1 MPQPILTVTLNP
13 ALDKSTSVA
22 GIVPDKKLRC
32 PPPHYQPGGGGIN
45 VARAIHKL
53 GGEATALYLSGGHVR
68 QFFREL
74 LEQEGVEALPLP
86 MVGSIRESFAVV
98 DTTTNQQYRFNEPG
112 PTVTEAEWRHC
123 LDEIGRM
130 NHLRYV
136 VGSGSLP
143 PGVPDD
149 FYDRLGAVA
158 KQLGA
163 RFILDTS
170 GKALCHAADGS
181 GAYLLKPNLL
191 ELSALSGNAELE
203 MDEVDDA
210 AKALIARGAAE
221 VIVVSL
227 GAQGALL
234 VTDGFCKHIMAPT
247 VKKRS
252 TVGAGDSMVAG
263 MTLSLA
269 RERSLEEVV
278 CFGVACG
285 AAATMNEGT
294 SLCHRDDAE
303 RLFEKMKN
311 RFEKV

>member
-1 MPQPILTVTLNP
+1 MPHPILTVTLNP
-13 ALDKSTSVA
+13 SLDKSTRVA
-22 GIVPDKKLRC
+22 GIVPEKKLRC
-32 PPPHYQPGGGGIN
+32 EAPEYQPGGGGVN

-53 GGEATALYLSGGHVR
+53 GGEATALYLAGGHVR
-68 QFFREL
+68 HFFQEL
-74 LEQEGVEALPLP
+74 LQKEGIETMPLP
-86 MVGSIRESFAVV
+86 MAGRIREALAVV

-112 PTVTEAEWRHC
+112 PTVSESEWQNC
-123 LDEIGRM
+123 LEEISRM
-130 NHLRYV
+130 RHLRYV
-136 VGSGSLP
+136 VGSGSLA

-158 KQLGA
+158 KTLGA
-163 RFILDTS
+163 RYVLDTS
-170 GKALCHAADGS
+170 GEALRHAADGS

-191 ELSALSGNAELE
+191 ELSTLSGTAELE

-210 AKALIARGAAE
+210 AKALIAKGAAE

-234 VTDGFCKHIMAPT
+234 VTAGFCKHVMAPT
-247 VKKRS
+247 VRKRS

-263 MTLSLA
+263 MTLALSRGRA
-269 RERSLEEVV
+269 LEEVV

-294 SLCHRDDAE
+294 SLCHREDVE
-303 RLFEKMKN
+303 RLFEKMKS
-311 RFEKV
+311 RVTG

>member
-1 MPQPILTVTLNP
+1 MPTPILTVTLNP
-13 ALDKSTSVA
+13 SLDKSTRVA
-22 GIVPDKKLRC
+22 GIVPEKKLRC
-32 PPPHYQPGGGGIN
+32 EAPHYQPGGGGVN
-45 VARAIHKL
+45 VARAIRKL
-53 GGEATALYLSGGHVR
+53 GGEATALYLAGGHGR
-68 QFFREL
+68 HFFREL
-74 LEQEGVEALPLP
+74 LEREGVEALPLP
-86 MVGSIRESFAVV
+86 MAGRIREALAVV

-112 PTVTEAEWRHC
+112 PEVSETEWQNC
-123 LDEIGRM
+123 LDEIGRTPG
-130 NHLRYV
+130 LRYV

-158 KQLGA
+158 KRVGA
-163 RFILDTS
+163 RYVLDTS
-170 GKALCHAADGS
+170 GEALRRATDGS
-181 GAYLLKPNLL
+181 GAYLLKPNLH
-191 ELSALSGNAELE
+191 ELSTLSGTTELE

-210 AKALIARGAAE
+210 AKALIAQGAAE

-234 VTDGFCKHIMAPT
+234 VTEGFCKHVMAPT
-247 VKKRS
+247 VRKRS

-269 RERSLEEVV
+269 RGRSLDEVV

-294 SLCHRDDAE
+294 SLCQRDDAE
-303 RLFEKMKN
+303 RLFEKMKQ
-311 RFEKV
+311 RMAS

>member
-1 MPQPILTVTLNP
+1 MPDILTVALNP
-13 ALDKSTSVA
+13 ALDKSTTVA

-32 PPPHYQPGGGGIN
+32 APPHYQPGGGGIN

-53 GGEATALYLSGGHVR
+53 GGAATALYLSGGHGR

-74 LEQEGVEALPLP
+74 LEQEGIETLPLP

-98 DTTTNQQYRFNEPG
+98 DTITGQQFRFNEPG
-112 PTVTEAEWRHC
+112 PTVTEAEWQHC
-123 LDEIGRM
+123 LDEVGKM
-130 NHLRYV
+130 VGLRYL

-143 PGVPDD
+143 PGVPAD

-158 KQLGA
+158 KRLGA
-163 RFILDTS
+163 RYLLDTS
-170 GKALCHAADGS
+170 GEALRHTAEGS
-181 GAYLLKPNLL
+181 GAFLLKPNLI
-191 ELSALSGNAELE
+191 ELSALSGETNLE

-210 AKALIARGAAE
+210 AKALIERGAAE
-221 VIVVSL
+221 VLVVSL

-234 VTDGFCKHIMAPT
+234 VSRDGCKHVMAPT

-263 MTLSLA
+263 MTLALL
-269 RERSLEEVV
+269 RGRSLEEVV

-285 AAATMNEGT
+285 SAATMNEGT
-294 SLCHRDDAE
+294 ELCHRRDAE

-311 RFEKV
+311 RMAG

>member
-13 ALDKSTSVA
+13 ALDKSTRVA

-32 PPPHYQPGGGGIN
+32 ELPQYQAGGGGVN
-45 VARAIHKL
+45 VARALRKL
-53 GGEATALYLSGGHVR
+53 GGEATALYLAGGHAR
-68 QFFREL
+68 QLYREL
-74 LEQEGVEALPLP
+74 LEKEGVEALPMP

-112 PTVTEAEWRHC
+112 PEVAEAEWQHC
-123 LDEIGRM
+123 LDELGRM
-130 NHLRYV
+130 TGLRYV

-143 PGVPDD
+143 PGVPAD
-149 FYDRLGAVA
+149 FYDRLGTVA
-158 KQLGA
+158 KTLGA

-170 GKALCHAADGS
+170 GEALRHAAEGD

-191 ELSALSGNAELE
+191 ELGSLSGKAELE

-210 AKALIARGAAE
+210 AKALIERGAAE
-221 VIVVSL
+221 VVVVSL

-234 VTDGFCKHIMAPT
+234 VTNRQCQHVMAPT
-247 VKKRS
+247 VKKKS

-263 MTLSLA
+263 MTLALS
-269 RERSLEEVV
+269 RGWSLEEVV
-278 CFGVACG
+278 GYGVACG

-294 SLCHRDDAE
+294 QLCHRDDVE
-303 RLFEKMKN
+303 RLYGKMRN
-311 RFEKV
+311 RLTG